1 MKKKYLILLSLVL
14 CLACLLMA
22 CKSESQSAEDTPADA
37 EEPTKVSSESVL
49 QKEIKEAEENKLRW
63 NTKKDLKVAA
73 GTREIAEVLN
83 EIAYDNVVAVPEDA
97 LDLFPE
103 AKSLG
108 DYKKPD
114 LSDLTYD
121 DIDLI
126 ISESTKNFLIDAMN
140 ESGKQFEILL
150 VDLENE
156 DNRDGGLVAIG
167 RALGLEDVTKVAY
180 NIEK

>member
-1 MKKKYLILLSLVL
+1 MKKKYLILLSLIL

-22 CKSESQSAEDTPADA
+22 CTNESQSAEDLPA
-37 EEPTKVSSESVL
+37 EESTKVSSQSVL
-49 QKEIKEAEENKLRW
+49 QKEIKEAEANKLKW
-63 NTKKDLKVAA
+63 NTKKDLKIAA

-83 EIAYDNVVAVPEDA
+83 KIAYDNVVAVPEDA

-108 DYKKPD
+108 DYKNPD
-114 LSDLTYD
+114 FSDLTYD

-126 ISESTKNFLIDAMN
+126 ISESTKNFLEDAMN
-140 ESGKQFEILL
+140 EPGKQFEILL

-156 DNRDGGLVAIG
+156 NNRDGGLVAIG

>member
-1 MKKKYLILLSLVL
+1 MKKKYLILLSLVFA
-14 CLACLLMA
+14 LACLLMA
-22 CKSESQSAEDTPADA
+22 CTNENQSAEETPTEKT
-37 EEPTKVSSESVL
+37 EEVSSESVL
-49 QKEIKEAEENKLRW
+49 QKEIQEAEENKLKW

-103 AKSLG
+103 AKSIG
-108 DYKKPD
+108 DYKNPD

-126 ISESTKNFLIDAMN
+126 ISESTNFFLEDAMN
-140 ESGKQFEILL
+140 EPGKQFEVLL

-156 DNRDGGLVAIG
+156 DHRDGGLLAIG

>member
-14 CLACLLMA
+14 ALACLLMA
-22 CKSESQSAEDTPADA
+22 CTNENQSAKETPA
-37 EEPTKVSSESVL
+37 EEPKKVSSQSVL
-49 QKEIKEAEENKLRW
+49 QKEIQKAEENKLKW

-73 GTREIAEVLN
+73 GTRDIAEVLN

-103 AKSLG
+103 AKSIG
-108 DYKKPD
+108 DYKNPD

-167 RALGLEDVTKVAY
+167 RILGLEDVTKVAY

>member
-1 MKKKYLILLSLVL
+1 MKKKYLILLSLTL
-14 CLACLLMA
+14 ALACLLMA
-22 CKSESQSAEDTPADA
+22 CKNENQSAK
-37 EEPTKVSSESVL
+37 EEPVKVSSESVL
-49 QKEIKEAEENKLRW
+49 QKEIKRDQENKVRW

-97 LDLFPE
+97 LDIFPE
-103 AKSLG
+103 AKSIG
-108 DYKKPD
+108 DYKNPD

-126 ISESTKNFLIDAMN
+126 ISESTNYFLEDAMN
-140 ESGKQFEILL
+140 EPGKQFEVLL

-156 DNRDGGLVAIG
+156 DHRDGGLVAIG
-167 RALGLEDVTKVAY
+167 RALGLEDVTRVAY

>member
-1 MKKKYLILLSLVL
+1 MKKKYLILLSLT
-14 CLACLLMA
+14 LALAYLLMA
-22 CKSESQSAEDTPADA
+22 CTNENQSAEETPE
-37 EEPTKVSSESVL
+37 EEPTKVSSQSVL
-49 QKEIKEAEENKLRW
+49 QKEIQKAEENKLRW

-103 AKSLG
+103 AKSIG
-108 DYKKPD
+108 DYKNPD

-167 RALGLEDVTKVAY
+167 RSLGLEDVTKVAY
-180 NIEK
+180 NIE